1 MIMNTKKSNVT
12 VFIEVF
18 NEEHRIEACLK
29 SFSWADEIFVF
40 DKNSSDK
47 TRQIAE
53 KYATVVTVPFCEA
66 SENAV
71 NNISNHGSTEWCL
84 IPTASSLMHP
94 KLASEIVKLT
104 SDPNFEYDV
113 IGMPYG
119 MHSLGVNNKRSP
131 FYAEHKFTLIRR
143 SALVLSTK
151 LHHEISFNSKRIFKM
166 PKTAPDALLYHCT
179 HPTQEAFMIQTAR
192 YAKYEAKNDLTL
204 TKKKA
209 FFDLLKAFAII
220 ILKRKSFLLGWTGAA
235 VALNYL
241 IYFAARF
248 VFVWERDRPNNDQVY
263 PELRDKIS
271 ALWDEQLK
279 ARDDNN

>member
-1 MIMNTKKSNVT
+1 MNHRKTNVT

-29 SFSWADEIFVF
+29 SFSWVDQIFVF

-53 KYATVVTVPFCEA
+53 RYATVVTVPFCEA
-66 SENAV
+66 SENIV
-71 NNISNHGSTEWCL
+71 NNISNHGDTEWCL

-94 KLASEIVKLT
+94 RLADEIIKLT
-104 SDPNFEYDV
+104 SNPDFEYDV

-119 MHSLGVNNKRSP
+119 MHSLGINNRRSP

-143 SALVLSTK
+143 TALVLSTK

-166 PKTAPDALLYHCT
+166 PWIDSEALLYHCT
-179 HPTQEAFMIQTAR
+179 HPTQESFMIQTAR
-192 YAKYEAKNDLTL
+192 YAKYEAKNDLSL
-204 TKKKA
+204 TKKRA
-209 FFDLLKAFAII
+209 FYDLLKALAVIA
-220 ILKRKSFLLGWTGAA
+220 LKRKAFLLGWTGTA
-235 VALNYL
+235 VSLNYL

-248 VFVWERDRPNNDQVY
+248 VFVWERDRPNNDLIY
-263 PELRDKIS
+263 PQLRDNIS
-271 ALWDEQLK
+271 KLWDEK
-279 ARDDNN
+279 IRTEHDRK